1 MLTLEEVR
9 ALGESLNTTWGR
21 SNDNMKL
28 THRLEGDRLELQMQ
42 SIVHFDGSRSLQP
55 QVMRQR
61 EIANQ
66 IFTDALK
73 NIKTEFKDRVGRGL
87 TVKENSR
94 DDDIEVIQATANVP
108 RKVAYFRC
116 QLRLQVS

>member
-21 SNDNMKL
+21 SSGNMKL
-28 THRLEGDRLELQMQ
+28 THRLEGDNLELQMQ

-55 QVMRQR
+55 QVVRER

-66 IFTDALK
+66 IFKDALGK
-73 NIKTEFKDRVGRGL
+73 IKSDFKDKTGRAL

-94 DDDIEVIQATANVP
+94 DDDVEVIQATSNVP

>member
-9 ALGESLNTTWGR
+9 ALGEALNTTWGR
-21 SNDNMKL
+21 SSSNMKV
-28 THRLEGDRLELQMQ
+28 THRLEGDNLDLQMQ
-42 SIVHFDGSRSLQP
+42 SIVHFDGSRSLNP
-55 QVMRQR
+55 QVLRER
-61 EIANQ
+61 EIANA

-73 NIKTEFKDRVGRGL
+73 KVKADFKDATGRAL
-87 TVKENSR
+87 TVKEISR
-94 DDDIEVIQATANVP
+94 DDDIELIQATSVSP

>member
-9 ALGESLNTTWGR
+9 ALGEVLNTTWGR
-21 SNDNMKL
+21 SSSNMKV
-28 THRLEGDRLELQMQ
+28 THRLEGDNLDLQMQ
-42 SIVHFDGSRSLQP
+42 SIVHFDGSRSLNP
-55 QVMRQR
+55 QVLRER
-61 EIANQ
+61 EIANA

-73 NIKTEFKDRVGRGL
+73 KVKADFKDVTGRAL
-87 TVKENSR
+87 TVKEISR
-94 DDDIEVIQATANVP
+94 DDDIELIQATSVSP

>member
-21 SNDNMKL
+21 SNSNMKL

-42 SIVHFDGSRSLQP
+42 SIVHFDGSRSLHP
-55 QVMRQR
+55 QVMRER

-73 NIKTEFKDRVGRGL
+73 KIKADFKDRVGKAL
-87 TVKENSR
+87 TVKETSR
-94 DDDIEVIQATANVP
+94 DDDVEVIQATSNVP
-108 RKVAYFRC
+108 RKIAYYRC

>member
-21 SNDNMKL
+21 SNSNMKL
-28 THRLEGDRLELQMQ
+28 THRLEADRLELQMQ
-42 SIVHFDGSRSLQP
+42 TIVHFDGSRSLHP
-55 QVMRQR
+55 QVMRER

-73 NIKTEFKDRVGRGL
+73 KIKVEFKDRVGRAL
-87 TVKENSR
+87 TVKETSR
-94 DDDIEVIQATANVP
+94 DDDVEVIQATANVP
-108 RKVAYFRC
+108 RKIAYFRC

>member
-9 ALGESLNTTWGR
+9 ALGQCLNSTWGR
-21 SNDNMKL
+21 SNGNMKL

-55 QVMRQR
+55 QVMRER

-66 IFTDALK
+66 IFKDALTK
-73 NIKTEFKDRVGRGL
+73 IKDQFKDTAGRAI
-87 TVKENSR
+87 TIKETSR
-94 DDDIEVIQATANVP
+94 DDDVEVIQATSNVP